1 MDLQQGR
8 RAVKLGFALD
18 RGTETTLQ
26 FQIILG
32 KHSPLKVF
40 KTCFSLFVEREEKR
54 FHEVRKAWWSEAM
67 SGNNGSG

>member
-18 RGTETTLQ
+18 CGTETALQ

-32 KHSPLKVF
+32 NSSPLEVF
-40 KTCFSLFVEREEKR
+40 KTCFSLFVGREEER
-54 FHEVRKAWWSEAM
+54 FHEVRKAWWSEAV
-67 SGNNGSG
+67 SGNKGSG